1 MSFLDVLGQLVDAV
15 LSFIPRPE
23 VVRATH
29 KAVKFKWGKAVIV
42 EPGWRWWWPLT
53 TEMETHVVV
62 SQPLEL
68 PPQTLMTKDGQSV
81 VVSGVALY
89 HVDMLRA
96 YAVDNY
102 DSDESM
108 AEVAGSAIR
117 DVVVSK
123 TLAELQE
130 PDGRKAANKT
140 LEAQARQE
148 LSRYGVE
155 IEYFKLTDLSVCRV
169 LNLVGGGVNATVV
182 DDD

>member
-1 MSFLDVLGQLVDAV
+1 MSFLDVLGQLVDAF
-15 LSFIPRPE
+15 LSLVPRPTT
-23 VVRATH
+23 VRATH
-29 KAVKFKWGKAVIV
+29 KAVKFKWGRAVIV
-42 EPGWRWWWPLT
+42 DSGWRWWWPLT
-53 TEMETHVVV
+53 TEMDEHPVV

-68 PPQTLMTKDGQSV
+68 PAQSVMTRDGQSV

-89 HVDMLRA
+89 HVTDLRS

-102 DSDESM
+102 DSDEAM

-123 TLAELQE
+123 TLQELQE

-140 LEAQARQE
+140 LVAQARQE

-169 LNLVGGGVNATVV
+169 INLVGGSTQAVIE
-182 DDD
+182 D